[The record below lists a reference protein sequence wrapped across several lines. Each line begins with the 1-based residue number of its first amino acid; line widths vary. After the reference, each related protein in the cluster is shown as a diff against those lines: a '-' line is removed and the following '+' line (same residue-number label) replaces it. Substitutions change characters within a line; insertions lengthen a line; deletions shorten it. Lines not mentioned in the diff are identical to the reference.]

1 MIDMADRA
9 NAEGW
14 VYAVV
19 CTQENNNHFLGLHNA
34 EKDIDFIPVFES
46 REAAND
52 CFLQLPREKGKTYEV
67 QAVHIEELYE
77 DAEKNGFSVA
87 LFDEDGA
94 VVKK

>member
-1 MIDMADRA
+1 MAEKKQ
-9 NAEGW
+9 AEGW

-19 CTQENNNHFLGLHNA
+19 CTQDNDHHFLGLHND
-34 EKDIDFIPVFES
+34 EENIDFIPVFES

-87 LFDEDGA
+87 LFDGEGT

>member
-1 MIDMADRA
+1 MIDMAERA
-9 NAEGW
+9 HAEGW

-19 CTQENNNHFLGLHNA
+19 CTQENNSHFLGLHNA

-67 QAVHIEELYE
+67 HGSSHRRTL
-77 DAEKNGFSVA
+77 
-87 LFDEDGA
+87 
-94 VVKK
+94 